1 MRVTAR
7 SVVFVIGLSLVSV
20 ARPVSAQPT
29 PATCNQVVA
38 PGVRYCFYNDTPTP
52 MHIVVIDRDNRQGY
66 ELRVLADETGRP
78 REFRTHRV
86 THLAVT
92 SIPPALVAVNGSFFN
107 RSILG
112 HELPSRVPQGL
123 EEGEGAI
130 PLYSVYLNGN
140 MRVPPEHDREWI
152 MGFAA
157 GGPRIDLKMFRAS
170 ERVRP
175 ENQPYLHY
183 AIGSGWCVLQGGR
196 NDDPT
201 MNCPVRID
209 EDRGRS
215 SIGYGPD
222 RVVIISSHQ
231 ELTSGQRG
239 AQPGDLAPVF
249 RAFGVTDAIV
259 LDGGSSAQLYVQG
272 LGAPGGP
279 VNPIPP
285 LSLGR
290 VLRGAR
296 FVANAVGL
304 VPTQCPPTEAD
315 CLDTLDNDCDELTDC
330 DDPDCA
336 GRPCT
341 YCALGTHCPA
351 DTTCL
356 WDAHRCV
363 PRAAALDAGVRV
375 DVAVADAPA
384 PDVRSDAAIVMD
396 AGRPDV
402 ASTTDAGIDASA
414 RPDAGARFD
423 VADLG
428 VDTGSRTEV
437 GVDASATV
445 DAVDASTDGIP
456 RPPMPTLNAMIPSG
470 VTYHRTYDFT
480 GPDTCTRCTNH
491 PSDPYVTCAPPGF
504 EFDVERHATASTR
517 AAFESASHFCPY
529 NASGGYYDCYKEYV
543 CTWNPDPATGATCTC
558 PRDREVSIASPT
570 CRATPGIGIQLTV
583 PPGNPGTYGY
593 NVAFWPYEPS
603 RPAFRVG
610 SNVYVYAQFYLPAG
624 QDVTARPGL
633 DCTPSADPDVD
644 VDGVHVPAIA
654 GPGAWH
660 EVLIPLSM
668 PVGPF
673 TTIIA
678 GRQNCSAWLQC
689 MNSGIWPPN
698 AGDARGGSCILSR
711 FEVAGYRDFCDLDR
725 YDLELVVDDCVG
737 CTLGHDLRV
746 GGEWLPD
753 VPGTLSG
760 TTMTWR
766 FRGQDVQQNCQLDR
780 HFNVRLPSGSGWL
793 IDDRW
798 APVTPTYSTEILIRK
813 RARWRYMNGSSVVSS
828 VDVGCNMTAPNIG
841 VAGHHGQ
848 MRISNGRVVA
858 HDMPDLP
865 CSGP

>member
-1 MRVTAR
+1 MPENARYRHYALGSVGCVLYGDMPCSNNLDADRER
-7 SVVFVIGLSLVSV
+7 SVIG
-20 ARPVSAQPT
+20 
-29 PATCNQVVA
+29 
-38 PGVRYCFYNDTPTP
+38 YNDRW
-52 MHIVVIDRDNRQGY
+52 VVILSSD
-66 ELRVLADETGRP
+66 
-78 REFRTHRV
+78 HR
-86 THLAVT
+86 L
-92 SIPPALVAVNGSFFN
+92 SRGK
-107 RSILG
+107 R
-112 HELPSRVPQGL
+112 LPQFS
-123 EEGEGAI
+123 
-130 PLYSVYLNGN
+130 
-140 MRVPPEHDREWI
+140 
-152 MGFAA
+152 
-157 GGPRIDLKMFRAS
+157 DLLWF
-170 ERVRP
+170 
-175 ENQPYLHY
+175 
-183 AIGSGWCVLQGGR
+183 C
-196 NDDPT
+196 
-201 MNCPVRID
+201 
-209 EDRGRS
+209 
-215 SIGYGPD
+215 
-222 RVVIISSHQ
+222 
-231 ELTSGQRG
+231 
-239 AQPGDLAPVF
+239 
-249 RAFGVTDAIV
+249 RAFGLTNALV
-259 LDGGSSAQLYVQG
+259 LDSGSSSQLYVQG
-272 LGAPGGP
+272 AGEP
-279 VNPIPP
+279 VNPLTSVDWFVFGP
-285 LSLGR
+285 
-290 VLRGAR
+290 AR
-296 FVANAVGL
+296 FVSNAIGL
-304 VPTQCPPTEAD
+304 VPVQAGPTID
-315 CLDTLDNDCDELTDC
+315 
-330 DDPDCA
+330 A
-336 GRPCT
+336 GI
-341 YCALGTHCPA
+341 A
-351 DTTCL
+351 DTGTI
-356 WDAHRCV
+356 DAATDLGGGVDVRL
-363 PRAAALDAGVRV
+363 LDAPI
-375 DVAVADAPA
+375 AS
-384 PDVRSDAAIVMD
+384 SDRMD
-396 AGRPDV
+396 AGAP
-402 ASTTDAGIDASA
+402 SDARS
-414 RPDAGARFD
+414 
-423 VADLG
+423 
-428 VDTGSRTEV
+428 DTGSDVRDVGTSGPDRLDASDSSDV
-437 GVDASATV
+437 GVDSGTRADAT
-445 DAVDASTDGIP
+445 DAAGATPLPP
-456 RPPMPTLNAMIPSG
+456 RPTLNTMIPSD

-480 GPDTCTRCTNH
+480 GPDTCTRCANH

-517 AAFESASHFCPY
+517 TAFESASHFCPY

-558 PRDREVSIASPT
+558 PRDREVSTASPT